1 MSVLGTGITGLLAFQ
16 RALATT
22 SHNISNTATEG
33 YSRQRVDLATNTPL
47 RIGGSY
53 IGQGVN
59 VDGIRR
65 LQDQWVDAQLRTSL
79 SDNAHATTRADFAE
93 RVDSLLADQSTGLAP
108 TLENFFAA
116 AQDVASD
123 PTAMPAR
130 MVMLNETE
138 SLVGRFQSINARLDE
153 QRRLANGQIETSIEE
168 INQYAKSVAD
178 LNKQIISRSASS
190 SPPND
195 LLDRR
200 DTLLRNLS
208 EKVDVSIS
216 TQDDGAI
223 NVFIGSGQGLVIG
236 TNSSELTF
244 SNLSGDPFNW
254 DIGLRAVQGN
264 EPINITRFVTGGEI
278 GGLLET
284 RSSLLDKAQNELGL
298 TALNMATRFNEQNK
312 LGLDLEGELGT
323 DIFEMPEVVINP
335 GINNSATGSLDVTI
349 DDVSQLTPKDY
360 RLRYDGANFQLTR
373 LPENTPVTLEPDPNV
388 PSNPNIWFADGLRID
403 TSVIAT
409 AGDAAAGDSWLIQPT
424 RFAATGLEMAMTD
437 PAKIAATSGALAD
450 AGNTGEAK
458 PVALRMSET
467 ASPTRDT
474 YLPAAVV
481 AKPSTTPSAPPN
493 SMSLKLMSLSYGS
506 TAGSATVES
515 FRVLDTQDSSLL
527 TNPTAIEFDAAR
539 GEFVVGDKRFALDST
554 GTTTIEANGWELKIQ
569 GKPNNGPV
577 LNINVT
583 SVDVEEMSS
592 PFVPVTSIT
601 APAANANWTLDIR
614 GTPKDGDLFT
624 VELSKDRPGDNR
636 NMLEM
641 AGIQG
646 ERLIEEKKTI
656 QGGYNTLIADVGTQ
670 TRRAQISRD
679 SSEAVLESAQQQREA
694 ISGVN
699 LDEEA
704 ANMIRFQQA
713 YQAAAQVI
721 TISNNMF
728 STLLNAVSR

>member
-22 SHNISNTATEG
+22 SHNIANAATEG
-33 YSRQRVDLATNTPL
+33 YSRQRVDLTTNTPQ
-47 RIGGSY
+47 RIGSGY

-65 LQDQWVDAQLRTSL
+65 MQDEWVDAQLRTSL
-79 SDNAHATTRADFAE
+79 SDSANATTRADFAE
-93 RVDSLLADQSTGLAP
+93 RVDGLLADQSTGLAP

-116 AQDVASD
+116 AQDMASD
-123 PTAMPAR
+123 PTALPAR

-138 SLVGRFQSINARLDE
+138 ALVGRFEAINSRLDE
-153 QRRLANGQIETSIEE
+153 QRRLTNGQIETSVEE

-178 LNKQIISRSASS
+178 LNKQIIARSSGGSS
-190 SPPND
+190 PND

-200 DTLLRNLS
+200 DTILRKLS
-208 EKVDVSIS
+208 EKVDVSLS
-216 TQDDGAI
+216 TQDDGAV
-223 NVFIGSGQGLVIG
+223 NVFIGSGQGLVVG
-236 TNSSELTF
+236 SNASELTF
-244 SNLSGDPFNW
+244 SNLSGDPLNW
-254 DIGLRAVQGN
+254 DVGLKAVQSN
-264 EPINITRFVTGGEI
+264 VPINITRFVTGGEV

-284 RSSLLDKAQNELGL
+284 RTQLLDKAQNELGL
-298 TALNMATRFNEQNK
+298 TALNLAARFNEQNK

-335 GINNSATGSLDVTI
+335 GINNSATGSLGVTI

-373 LPENTPVTLEPDPNV
+373 LPENTSVTLVPDPND
-388 PSNPNIWFADGLRID
+388 PTNPNVRFADGLRID
-403 TSVIAT
+403 TTAIA
-409 AGDAAAGDSWLIQPT
+409 GAASGDSWLIQPT

-437 PAKIAATSGALAD
+437 PAKIAATSGALSEVN
-450 AGNTGEAK
+450 NTGDAR
-458 PVALRMSET
+458 PVALRMSSDPLNP
-467 ASPTRDT
+467 ASPDT

-481 AKPSTTPSAPPN
+481 AGTDTDVVTGVVTDVFHRLAPR
-493 SMSLKLMSLSYGS
+493 YG
-506 TAGSATVES
+506 TEAGSATVES
-515 FRVLDTQDSSLL
+515 FRVLDTK
-527 TNPTAIEFDAAR
+527 NTALSTPASVTFDAAR
-539 GEFVVGDKRFALDST
+539 NQFVVGQERFALDPT
-554 GTTTIEANGWELKIQ
+554 GTTTIQANGWELKIQ
-569 GKPNNGPV
+569 GTPNTGTTGSVIDIDVATTPVATPQPADTTITGPGW
-577 LNINVT
+577 
-583 SVDVEEMSS
+583 E
-592 PFVPVTSIT
+592 
-601 APAANANWTLDIR
+601 LDIR
-614 GTPKDGDLFT
+614 GKPVAGDLFT

-641 AGIQG
+641 TGIQG
-646 ERLIEEKKTI
+646 ERLIQGRTTL

-679 SSEAVLESAQQQREA
+679 SSTALLESAQQQREA

-721 TISNNMF
+721 TTSNNMF
-728 STLLNAVSR
+728 NTLLNAVSR

>member
-16 RALATT
+16 RSLATT
-22 SHNISNTATEG
+22 SHNISNAATEG

-47 RIGGSY
+47 RLGGSY
-53 IGQGVN
+53 VGQGVN

-65 LQDQWVDAQLRTSL
+65 MQDEWVDAQLRTSL
-79 SDNAHATTRADFAE
+79 SDNANATTRADFAE

-123 PTAMPAR
+123 PTALPAR

-138 SLVGRFQSINARLDE
+138 TLVGRFEAINSRLDE
-153 QRRLANGQIETSIEE
+153 QRRLANGQIETSVEE
-168 INQYAKSVAD
+168 INQYAKSIAD
-178 LNKQIISRSASS
+178 LNKQIIARSASD

-208 EKVDVSIS
+208 EKVDVSLS
-216 TQDDGAI
+216 TQDDGAVS
-223 NVFIGSGQGLVIG
+223 VFIGSGQGLVVG
-236 TNSSELTF
+236 TNASELTF
-244 SNLSGDPFNW
+244 SNLSGDPVNW
-254 DIGLRAVQGN
+254 DIGLRSVQGN
-264 EPINITRFVTGGEI
+264 EPINITRFVTGGEV

-298 TALNMATRFNEQNK
+298 TALNLATRFNEQNK

-335 GINNSATGSLDVTI
+335 GINNSATGSLGVTI
-349 DDVSQLTPKDY
+349 DDVGQLTPKDY

-373 LPENTPVTLEPDPNV
+373 LPENTSVTMETDPTDPN
-388 PSNPNIWFADGLRID
+388 IRFADGLRID
-403 TSVIAT
+403 TTAIAA
-409 AGDAAAGDSWLIQPT
+409 AGDVATGDSWLIQPT
-424 RFAATGLEMAMTD
+424 RFAASGLEMTLTD

-458 PVALRMSET
+458 PVALRMS
-467 ASPTRDT
+467 APPLNPADI
-474 YLPAAVV
+474 YLPAVVV
-481 AKPSTTPSAPPN
+481 AGTDSVTGTDVFNRLTPR
-493 SMSLKLMSLSYGS
+493 YGPE
-506 TAGSATVES
+506 AGSATVES
-515 FRVLDTQDSSLL
+515 FRVLDTQDAALSTPVSV
-527 TNPTAIEFDAAR
+527 NFDANEQQFMV
-539 GEFVVGDKRFALDST
+539 GEERFALDPT
-554 GTTTIEANGWELKIQ
+554 GTTTIQANGWELKIQ
-569 GKPNNGPV
+569 GTPNNGATGSVIDIEVVPTPV
-577 LNINVT
+577 AT
-583 SVDVEEMSS
+583 PQPAD
-592 PFVPVTSIT
+592 TTIT
-601 APAANANWTLDIR
+601 GPGWDLDIS
-614 GTPKDGDLFT
+614 GKPEIGDLFT

-641 AGIQG
+641 TGIQG
-646 ERLIEEKKTI
+646 ERLIEGKTTI

-704 ANMIRFQQA
+704 ANMMRFQQA
-713 YQAAAQVI
+713 YQAAAQMI
-721 TISNNMF
+721 TTSNAMF

>member
-22 SHNISNTATEG
+22 SHNIANAATEG
-33 YSRQRVDLATNTPL
+33 YSRQRVDLTTNTPQ
-47 RIGGSY
+47 RIGSGY

-65 LQDQWVDAQLRTSL
+65 MQDEWVDAQLRTSL
-79 SDNAHATTRADFAE
+79 SDSANATTRADFAE
-93 RVDSLLADQSTGLAP
+93 RVDGLLADQSTGLAP

-116 AQDVASD
+116 AQDMASD
-123 PTAMPAR
+123 PTALPAR

-138 SLVGRFQSINARLDE
+138 ALVGRFEAINSRLDE
-153 QRRLANGQIETSIEE
+153 QRRLANGQIETSVEE

-178 LNKQIISRSASS
+178 LNKQIIARSSGGSS
-190 SPPND
+190 PND

-200 DTLLRNLS
+200 DTILRKLS
-208 EKVDVSIS
+208 EKVDVSLS
-216 TQDDGAI
+216 TQDDGAV
-223 NVFIGSGQGLVIG
+223 NVFIGSGQGLVVG
-236 TNSSELTF
+236 SNASELTF
-244 SNLSGDPFNW
+244 SNLSGDPLNW
-254 DIGLRAVQGN
+254 DVGLKAVQSN
-264 EPINITRFVTGGEI
+264 VPINITRFVTGGEV

-284 RSSLLDKAQNELGL
+284 RTQLLDKAQNELGL
-298 TALNMATRFNEQNK
+298 TALNLAARFNEQNK

-335 GINNSATGSLDVTI
+335 GINNSATGSLGVTI

-373 LPENTPVTLEPDPNV
+373 LPENTSVTLVPDPND
-388 PSNPNIWFADGLRID
+388 PTNPNVRFADGLRID
-403 TSVIAT
+403 TTAIA
-409 AGDAAAGDSWLIQPT
+409 GAASGDSWLIQPT

-437 PAKIAATSGALAD
+437 PAKIAATSGALSEVN
-450 AGNTGEAK
+450 NTGEAR
-458 PVALRMSET
+458 PVALEINNPDST
-467 ASPTRDT
+467 NT

-481 AKPSTTPSAPPN
+481 AKTSSELN
-493 SMSLKLMSLSYGS
+493 LMSLSYGGA
-506 TAGSATVES
+506 AGSATVES
-515 FRVLDTQDSSLL
+515 FRVLDTQNSNLL
-527 TNPTAIEFDAAR
+527 TSPSTAINFDAAR
-539 GEFVVGDKRFALDST
+539 NQFVVGDERFALDPT
-554 GTTTIEANGWELKIQ
+554 GTTTIQANGWELKIQ
-569 GKPNNGPV
+569 GTPNNGTA

-583 SVDVEEMSS
+583 SFPVVQTP
-592 PFVPVTSIT
+592 PFIPITSIT
-601 APAANANWTLDIR
+601 PPDPDLTDSIPPDWKLNIR
-614 GTPKDGDLFT
+614 GIPEAGDLFT

-641 AGIQG
+641 TGIQG
-646 ERLIEEKKTI
+646 ERLIQGRTTL

-679 SSEAVLESAQQQREA
+679 SSTALLESAQQQREA

-721 TISNNMF
+721 TTSNNMF
-728 STLLNAVSR
+728 NTLLNAVSR